1 MNRVATIAIVSAFS
15 SLALAGVSRAESFG
29 MNSPSGIEQTLRN
42 FRGND
47 FNVKHFYNW
56 HDASPEAYGPRSAPP
71 RSAQE
76 VRQIQ
81 ASIDANKML
90 MRKLGNDGVN
100 VRNVVNA
107 EQAADGSITFYTD

>member
-15 SLALAGVSRAESFG
+15 SLALAGASRAESFG

-47 FNVKHFYNW
+47 FNVEHFYNW
-56 HDASPEAYGPRSAPP
+56 RDAGPEAYGPRSAPP
-71 RSAQE
+71 RSAQD

-81 ASIDANKML
+81 ASIGANRML
-90 MRKLGNDGVN
+90 TRKLANDGVK
-100 VRNVVNA
+100 VRNVINA
-107 EQAADGSITFYTD
+107 EKAADGSITFYID

>member
-1 MNRVATIAIVSAFS
+1 MNRVATLALVSAFS

-47 FNVKHFYNW
+47 FTVRHFYNF
-56 HDASPEAYGPRSAPP
+56 HDVSPEANGPRSAPP
-71 RSAQE
+71 RSAQD

-81 ASIDANKML
+81 ASIDANKVL

-100 VRNVVNA
+100 VRNVINA
-107 EQAADGSITFYTD
+107 EQAADGSITLFTD